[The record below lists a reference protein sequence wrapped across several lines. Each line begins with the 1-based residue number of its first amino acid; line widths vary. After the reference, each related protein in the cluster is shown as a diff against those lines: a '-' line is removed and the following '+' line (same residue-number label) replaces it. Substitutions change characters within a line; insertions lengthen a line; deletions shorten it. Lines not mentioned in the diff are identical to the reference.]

1 MLLNTDDFRRE
12 ARKRLPRFVFDYV
25 DGGADDGSCLRRN
38 HSDLE
43 ALTLTPRVLRD
54 TSRLD
59 TSVEVFGSR
68 WALPFGV
75 APTGLNGLVRA
86 GGDAMLARA
95 AARTGVPFVLSTAA
109 NMRLE
114 DTRAVARDAVQW
126 MQLYVMHR
134 EQAARIVQR
143 ARQAGYQALVLT
155 VDVPVSGNRELDARN
170 GFRVPLR
177 PTARLGW
184 DLATHPRWSMS
195 TLLNG
200 PPNFANLAEPRQGA
214 DSASMQAAL
223 LARVMDRTLVWETL
237 GWLRDH
243 WSGPLLLKGV
253 LHADDARA
261 ALRHGVDGII
271 VSNHGGRQLDAAP
284 SAISALPH
292 VVAAVQGR
300 IPVFMDSGIR
310 RATHVV
316 KAIALG
322 AKAVFLGRP
331 LLYGLAARGE
341 AGVEAV
347 FGMFR
352 ADLERTMTLLGT
364 PQIDQIA
371 VSQRQDGMTAGSHAQ
386 RSELR
391 ERSRPVADGDGLPSM
406 TPRSGNAPR

>member
-12 ARKRLPRFVFDYV
+12 ARRRLPRFVFDYV
-25 DGGADDGSCLRRN
+25 DGAADDNSCLRRN
-38 HSDLE
+38 HSDLD

-54 TSRLD
+54 TSRID
-59 TSVEVFGSR
+59 TSIEVFGSR

-95 AARTGVPFVLSTAA
+95 AARNGVPFVLSTAA

-114 DTRAVARDAVQW
+114 DIRATATDALQW

-134 EQAARIVQR
+134 EMAARIVQR

-170 GFRVPLR
+170 SFRVPFR

-184 DLATHPRWSMS
+184 DLATHPRWSVS

-200 PPNFANLAEPRQGA
+200 PPDFANLADLGQSA

-223 LARVMDRTLVWETL
+223 LSRAMDRTLVWETL

-243 WSGPLLLKGV
+243 WKGPLLLKGV

-261 ALRHGVDGII
+261 AVSYGVDGVI

-284 SAISALPH
+284 SAISALPD

-310 RATHVV
+310 RATHIA

-347 FGMFR
+347 ITMFR
-352 ADLERTMTLLGT
+352 DDLERNMALLG
-364 PQIDQIA
+364 A
-371 VSQRQDGMTAGSHAQ
+371 SQTEQLSLMQHGNRLG
-386 RSELR
+386 RSNL
-391 ERSRPVADGDGLPSM
+391 
-406 TPRSGNAPR
+406 NC

>member
-1 MLLNTDDFRRE
+1 MLLNTEDFRRE

-25 DGGADDGSCLRRN
+25 DGAADDGGCLRRN
-38 HSDLE
+38 QGDLE

-54 TSRLD
+54 TSRID

-86 GGDAMLARA
+86 GGDAMIARA
-95 AARTGVPFVLSTAA
+95 AARAGVPFLLSTAS

-114 DTRAVARDAVQW
+114 DIRASATDAVQW

-134 EQAARIVQR
+134 EMAARIVQR
-143 ARQAGYQALVLT
+143 AHRAGYQALVLT

-200 PPNFANLAEPRQGA
+200 PPDFANLTDPGEDAG
-214 DSASMQAAL
+214 SASMQAAL
-223 LARVMDRTLVWETL
+223 LARAMDRTLVWETL

-243 WSGPLLLKGV
+243 WKGPLLLKGI
-253 LHADDARA
+253 LHADDARI
-261 ALRHGVDGII
+261 ALRCGVDGVI

-284 SAISALPH
+284 SAITALPG

-310 RATHVV
+310 RATHIA

-341 AGVEAV
+341 AGVDAV
-347 FGMFR
+347 FDMFR
-352 ADLERTMTLLGT
+352 ADLQRTMALLG
-364 PQIDQIA
+364 
-371 VSQRQDGMTAGSHAQ
+371 
-386 RSELR
+386 
-391 ERSRPVADGDGLPSM
+391 
-406 TPRSGNAPR
+406 APRVDALGLEPLPATAEQVSSDRCSKRECAGKRLLSNDVGFD

>member
-1 MLLNTDDFRRE
+1 MMLLNTEDFRRE

-25 DGGADDGSCLRRN
+25 DGAADDGSCLRRN
-38 HSDLE
+38 HDDLD

-54 TSRLD
+54 TNRID
-59 TSVEVFGSR
+59 TSIEVFGYR

-86 GGDAMLARA
+86 GGDAMIARA
-95 AARTGVPFVLSTAA
+95 ASRAGVPFVLSTAS

-114 DTRAVARDAVQW
+114 DIRSSATDAVQW

-134 EQAARIVQR
+134 EMATRIVQR
-143 ARQAGYQALVLT
+143 AHKAGYQALVLT

-170 GFRVPLR
+170 GFRVPLK

-200 PPNFANLAEPRQGA
+200 PPDFANLTDPGGGA
-214 DSASMQAAL
+214 GSASMQAAL
-223 LARVMDRTLVWETL
+223 LARAMDRTLVWETL

-243 WSGPLLLKGV
+243 WKGPLLLKGI
-253 LHADDARA
+253 LHADDARI
-261 ALRHGVDGII
+261 ALRCGVDGVI

-284 SAISALPH
+284 SAITALPG

-310 RATHVV
+310 RATHVA

-341 AGVEAV
+341 AGVDAV
-347 FGMFR
+347 FDMFR
-352 ADLERTMTLLGT
+352 ADLQRTMALLGAPTVDALGLEPT
-364 PQIDQIA
+364 PSPDRNA
-371 VSQRQDGMTAGSHAQ
+371 VADVAQ
-386 RSELR
+386 RSIDPSHQPIPTLR
-391 ERSRPVADGDGLPSM
+391 
-406 TPRSGNAPR
+406 

>member
-25 DGGADDGSCLRRN
+25 DGAADDNSCLRRN
-38 HSDLE
+38 HGDLD

-54 TSRLD
+54 TSRID
-59 TSVEVFGSR
+59 TSIEVFGSR

-95 AARTGVPFVLSTAA
+95 AARNGVPFVLSTAS

-114 DTRAVARDAVQW
+114 DIRATATDAVQW

-134 EQAARIVQR
+134 EMAARIVQR

-184 DLATHPRWSMS
+184 DLVTHPRWSVS

-200 PPNFANLAEPRQGA
+200 TPDFANLTDPGQGT

-223 LARVMDRTLVWETL
+223 LARAMDRTLVWETL

-243 WSGPLLLKGV
+243 WKGPLLLKGV
-253 LHADDARA
+253 LHADDARTA
-261 ALRHGVDGII
+261 VNYGVDGVI

-284 SAISALPH
+284 SAISALPA

-310 RATHVV
+310 RATHIA
-316 KAIALG
+316 KAVALG

-341 AGVEAV
+341 AGVDAV
-347 FGMFR
+347 FSMFR
-352 ADLERTMTLLGT
+352 ADLERTMALLGA
-364 PQIDQIA
+364 PQIGQISL
-371 VSQRQDGMTAGSHAQ
+371 SQRQEGTVLGNTAPPSRRRTLQTGLSPVQDSAPACGPAQ
-386 RSELR
+386 
-391 ERSRPVADGDGLPSM
+391 
-406 TPRSGNAPR
+406 